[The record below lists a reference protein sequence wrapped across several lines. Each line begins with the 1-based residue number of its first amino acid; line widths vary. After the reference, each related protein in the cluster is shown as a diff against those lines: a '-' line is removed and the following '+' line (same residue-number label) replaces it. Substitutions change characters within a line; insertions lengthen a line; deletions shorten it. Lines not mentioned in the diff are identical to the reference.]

1 MFAKILIITIL
12 LGIVGSLGLAL
23 VFMVRDGGSTSR
35 TAKALTFRISISV
48 ALFALLFI
56 LWWAGVITPHGVN
69 G

>member
-35 TAKALTFRISISV
+35 TAKALTVRISISV